1 MSFTPRKAEGVY
13 GQQQKVTYMDAI
25 YTSVQLEMYT
35 ESMKVCLWALRNF
48 KESGKVWWMASH
60 GEAIQIN
67 LVRNFQVVLIMFLGL
82 KGLKINKR
90 ENPSKR

>member
-35 ESMKVCLWALRNF
+35 KSMKVCL
-48 KESGKVWWMASH
+48 
-60 GEAIQIN
+60 
-67 LVRNFQVVLIMFLGL
+67 
-82 KGLKINKR
+82 
-90 ENPSKR
+90 